1 MKQLLVMVTG
11 TMLLLSCGSC
21 HGTGIKDTAEDDGKD
36 RLRILTWNVQA
47 VFDGEDNGAEYEEY
61 TELSGWNSE
70 KYAGRLNSIAR
81 AIGQIESG
89 APDILALEEIENARV
104 LEDLARGPLA
114 KSAYRYTY
122 FASLPGASLGI
133 GILSRT
139 PFTRT
144 LLHSFTGEDADA
156 PRPVAE
162 VWVRPG
168 NEDLVLLVCHWKS
181 KLGGDEAT
189 EAQRRFSARVLL
201 RRLRE
206 IERET
211 PGTPVL
217 IRGALNENHDEYD
230 RQAGAYI
237 CALLPD
243 DPRAAELTGLYGP
256 GGEQAS
262 KNQRDFLVLAG
273 NKPPRAKYFAP
284 GTLVLYSPWNQEL
297 KDGSYFYKNQWET
310 IDHFLINDALFDKLG
325 WEFSACQVL
334 NGEPFM
340 NPRGHPNVYVPRTGA
355 GLSDHLPLLLTVEET
370 ARP

>member
-1 MKQLLVMVTG
+1 MNLLVMLIG
-11 TMLLLSCGSC
+11 TTLLLSCGSC
-21 HGTGIKDTAEDDGKD
+21 HVTGIENTVEEDGKGK
-36 RLRILTWNVQA
+36 LRILTWNVQA

-70 KYAGRLNSIAR
+70 KYAGRLNGIAR
-81 AIGQIESG
+81 AIGQIEAG

-104 LEDLARGPLA
+104 LEDLARGPLS

-133 GILSRT
+133 GVLSRT

-144 LLHSFTGEDADA
+144 ILHSFTGEDAGT

-181 KLGGDEAT
+181 KLEGDEVT

-206 IERET
+206 IEQEA

-217 IRGALNENHDEYD
+217 IMGDLNENHDEYY

-243 DPRAAELTGLYGP
+243 DPRAAGLTGLYGL
-256 GGEQAS
+256 GGEPAS
-262 KNQRDFLVLAG
+262 EAQRDFLVLTG
-273 NKPPRAKYFAP
+273 NKPPRAKYFVP
-284 GTLVLYSPWNQEL
+284 ETMVLYSPWNQEL
-297 KDGSYFYKNQWET
+297 KEGSYLYKNQWET
-310 IDHFLINDALFDKLG
+310 IDHFLINNALFDTLG

-334 NGEPFM
+334 NSEPFM
-340 NPRGHPNVYVPRTGA
+340 NPRGHPDTYVPRTGA